1 MPLSYGKYAFVSFV
15 SYGDSDD
22 IRYFTEVSGR
32 AGQKHG
38 FLAEALEKRRYLVKK
53 LLCSF

>member
-38 FLAEALEKRRYLVKK
+38 FLAEALEKRRCLVKK